1 VHTHCFALLVDSR
14 VRRGPN
20 GDVIGVNRV
29 VFQHLLHRNS
39 YRRAAAPH
47 RNQECGPKTAA
58 HDQPG
63 EFHRVMKQRVGRNKK
78 LVHTSVF
85 SAVMGLPA
93 SILVAAA
100 NTSGKSLTAG

>member
-14 VRRGPN
+14 VRRGSN
-20 GDVIGVNRV
+20 GNVVGVNRV
-29 VFQHLLHRNS
+29 VFQHLLHGNS

-78 LVHTSVF
+78 LVHIRF

-93 SILVAAA
+93 SILASRRPIQAAKA
-100 NTSGKSLTAG
+100 